1 MTFARG
7 LFAYWYLLL
16 NINQYLWRFIFLFIL
31 LLLTIFITH
40 KFLVKIQ
47 LGYNLNIK
55 VEFTM
60 NKNNVIDLNS
70 LNVDELRAITEN
82 AQQLIEEKQHQRLY
96 DAYMQFEKIAEES
109 DASIEEI
116 LQAGEKLEKKRSI
129 KYRNTDN
136 NEETWTGRGRKPTW
150 LVDALATGRKLED
163 FAI

>member
-1 MTFARG
+1 
-7 LFAYWYLLL
+7 
-16 NINQYLWRFIFLFIL
+16 
-31 LLLTIFITH
+31 
-40 KFLVKIQ
+40 
-47 LGYNLNIK
+47 
-55 VEFTM
+55 M

-129 KYRNTDN
+129 KYRNTAN

-150 LVDALATGRKLED
+150 LVDALAAGRKLED
-163 FAI
+163 FAIQSFSHLVTALIMYYFILL

>member
-1 MTFARG
+1 M
-7 LFAYWYLLL
+7 
-16 NINQYLWRFIFLFIL
+16 I
-31 LLLTIFITH
+31 
-40 KFLVKIQ
+40 
-47 LGYNLNIK
+47 YNLDIK
-55 VEFTM
+55 VEIM
-60 NKNNVIDLNS
+60 MSKNNVIDLND

-82 AQQLIEEKQHQRLY
+82 AQQLIAQKQHQRLY

-150 LVDALATGRKLED
+150 LVDALAAGRKLED